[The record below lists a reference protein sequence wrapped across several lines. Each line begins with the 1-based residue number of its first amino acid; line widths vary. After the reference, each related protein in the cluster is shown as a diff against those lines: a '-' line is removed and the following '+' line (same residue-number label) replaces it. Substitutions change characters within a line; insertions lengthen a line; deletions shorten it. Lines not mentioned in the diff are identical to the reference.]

1 MKCKDIQ
8 YQLADYIDKQLS
20 SEENIAVEAH
30 VEDCEDCKKE
40 LQELMQL
47 FTTLSNEP
55 VEEPTAKLRA
65 NFEQMIALEKA
76 VLEPKVISIDR
87 STNWK
92 SYLRV
97 AASILIVV
105 SAFLL
110 GRFADPEGNEGTPNE
125 LRTAEVLAQF
135 ENQSASKRIQAVN
148 TSEEFTNKDTKIIE
162 ALINRL
168 FFDKNTSVRLAAVEA
183 LSKFTSEEMVKTALI
198 KSLETDKDPAIQI
211 ELIQILSKIQEKRA
225 LEPMKKLLENK
236 DVPSYVKQ
244 ELQSNLPN
252 LL

>member
-1 MKCKDIQ
+1 MKCNDIQ
-8 YQLADYIDKQLS
+8 HQLIAYLDKQTS
-20 SEENIAVEAH
+20 KEDSIAIEHHLASCS
-30 VEDCEDCKKE
+30 DCQKELKE
-40 LQELMQL
+40 LQQL
-47 FTTLSNEP
+47 FHTLSEEP
-55 VEEPTAKLRA
+55 VERPSARVRS
-65 NFEQMIALEKA
+65 NFEQLLADEKA
-76 VLEPKVISIDR
+76 SLAPKVITLNSA
-87 STNWK
+87 TNWK

-97 AASILIVV
+97 AASVLIVV

-110 GRFADPEGNEGTPNE
+110 GRIASPNEGKELNQ

-148 TSEEFTNKDTKIIE
+148 TSEEFTKKDTKIIQ

-168 FFDKNTSVRLAAVEA
+168 YFDKNTSVRLAAVEA
-183 LSKFTSEEMVKTALI
+183 LSKFTSEEMVRTALI

-211 ELIQILSKIQEKRA
+211 ELIHILSKIQEKRA
-225 LEPMKKLLENK
+225 LEPMKKLLNTKE
-236 DVPSYVKQ
+236 VPSYVKQ